1 MPPALAQEVL
11 DFVFT
16 NDKPLYRAVL
26 AGVAEAKR
34 VRPVFLEKKPRAERN
49 ADMLSFLAR
58 PRLEEISA
66 NLLRGWLLKAQTAMI
81 TGFLDQLGVAH
92 KEGVVEEFPETIDDA
107 KLKDAV
113 EGLLAKYP
121 KETVAVY
128 LNTIKATSVPNW
140 KNLEDMLSTE
150 PRLQLA

>member
-58 PRLEEISA
+58 PRLEDISA

-81 TGFLDQLGVAH
+81 AGFLDQLGVAH

-113 EGLLAKYP
+113 ESLLAKYP
-121 KETVAVY
+121 RETVAVY

>member
-11 DFVFT
+11 DFIYT
-16 NDKPLYRAVL
+16 NDKPLYKAVL
-26 AGVAEAKR
+26 AGVADAKH

-58 PRLEEISA
+58 PRLEDISA

-113 EGLLAKYP
+113 ESLLAKHP

-128 LNTIKATSVPNW
+128 LNTIKATSVPSW
-140 KNLEDMLSTE
+140 KNLEEMLSTD